1 MADRKNFDT
10 DGLPGI
16 SARPDDPVGA
26 PRRDARRPV
35 ERVNPAVQ
43 REPRSA
49 KAPQGSGPGLGVIV
63 ILGLIVI
70 IGGGLGYVLNQQ
82 LQLANAQVVAASERI
97 RKLEEQLNVTGST
110 LSETSEKAAER
121 ISSGENTM
129 GKLGDT
135 LNRTRTIAD
144 ENRRLIGRLDASLKA
159 LSDGVKALDALAAVQ
174 GKSLA
179 QQQTVLARV
188 ADNLRDVTGTNRDL
202 QDKINAAEQSV
213 RAVRA
218 GVERRVAANEQAI
231 SAIDAYRK
239 QTNRTLTTLAAD
251 IAALKGDKSDK

>member
-1 MADRKNFDT
+1 
-10 DGLPGI
+10 
-16 SARPDDPVGA
+16 
-26 PRRDARRPV
+26 
-35 ERVNPAVQ
+35 
-43 REPRSA
+43 
-49 KAPQGSGPGLGVIV
+49 
-63 ILGLIVI
+63 
-70 IGGGLGYVLNQQ
+70 
-82 LQLANAQVVAASERI
+82 
-97 RKLEEQLNVTGST
+97 
-110 LSETSEKAAER
+110 
-121 ISSGENTM
+121 M